1 MSPYSFVAK
10 LRKGMGLYVAL
21 PLLSG
26 ILIALQLLLP
36 SVAFASSTQS
46 SYSFGTS
53 QALDQASVSVVRLVA
68 SYSGVPPSCQSSATG
83 LGVLVGSWA
92 SSPGSTTINNWVLTD
107 GSLTNPN
114 PNALTCALG
123 NSNEQLTML
132 QIYTNTAY
140 AGSTT
145 NSPSVQSV
153 APLVSMPCQ
162 PKSCGGRPIVCQNL
176 PTCSDG
182 VVLVPFQTTLP
193 QPFIDMASS
202 PQTTRSWAS
211 S

>member
-26 ILIALQLLLP
+26 ILIALQLVLP

-53 QALDQASVSVVRLVA
+53 QALDQAGVSVVRLVA
-68 SYSGVPPSCQSSATG
+68 SYSGVPPGCQSSATG

-107 GSLTNPN
+107 GSL
-114 PNALTCALG
+114 
-123 NSNEQLTML
+123 
-132 QIYTNTAY
+132 
-140 AGSTT
+140 
-145 NSPSVQSV
+145 
-153 APLVSMPCQ
+153 
-162 PKSCGGRPIVCQNL
+162 
-176 PTCSDG
+176 
-182 VVLVPFQTTLP
+182 
-193 QPFIDMASS
+193 
-202 PQTTRSWAS
+202 
-211 S
+211 